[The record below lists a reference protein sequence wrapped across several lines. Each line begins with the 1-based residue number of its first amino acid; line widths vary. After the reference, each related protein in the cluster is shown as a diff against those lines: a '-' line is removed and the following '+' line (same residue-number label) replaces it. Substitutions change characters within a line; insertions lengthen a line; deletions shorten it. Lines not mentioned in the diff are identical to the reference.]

1 MRVDLDVRET
11 DLLSL
16 GPWDPERVT
25 DLLAPLEESL
35 EDERPR
41 ADWRRLFLGFD
52 LGTTNLVLVALNE
65 EGRPVTAVMESSRA
79 AVRDGVVVDYW
90 QAIQGMKSCLERLQ
104 RRLGRDLS
112 GVGAAAFP
120 PGVGERTAQVCAHVV
135 EALGFDCRGLYEEPT
150 AAAEALGVQEG
161 AIVDIGGGTTGI
173 SVLRE
178 GRVVYSADEPTGGT
192 HMTLVLAGGLGLE
205 FDEAET
211 RKRRIAQEP
220 RLVPLLVPVLEKMGT
235 IVRDHLV
242 RSGHLGRVPV
252 LVSGGGAVLPGAEG
266 VLSRV
271 VGEPVHL
278 APHPLLVTPAGIA
291 ARLWRERRG

>member
-1 MRVDLDVRET
+1 MRVDLEVREP
-11 DLLSL
+11 DLPSL
-16 GPWDPERVT
+16 GPWAQDRVT
-25 DLLAPLEESL
+25 DLLAPLERAL
-35 EDERPR
+35 EDERPL
-41 ADWRRLFLGFD
+41 AEWKQLTLGFD

-65 EGRPVTAVMESSRA
+65 EGRPVTAVMESSGSSI
-79 AVRDGVVVDYW
+79 RDGVVVDYW
-90 QAIQGMKSCLERLQ
+90 KATQGMKACLDRLQ
-104 RRLGRDLS
+104 QRLGREVK
-112 GVGAAAFP
+112 GIGAAAFP
-120 PGVGERTAQVCAHVV
+120 PGVGERTAKVCAHIV
-135 EALGFDCRGLYEEPT
+135 ESLGFDCGGLYEEPT

-235 IVRDHLV
+235 IVRDHLG
-242 RSGHLGRVPV
+242 RSGHLGQVPV
-252 LVSGGGAVLPGAEG
+252 LVAGGGAALPGAEEI
-266 VLSRV
+266 LSKV

-291 ARLWRERRG
+291 ARLWRERHA